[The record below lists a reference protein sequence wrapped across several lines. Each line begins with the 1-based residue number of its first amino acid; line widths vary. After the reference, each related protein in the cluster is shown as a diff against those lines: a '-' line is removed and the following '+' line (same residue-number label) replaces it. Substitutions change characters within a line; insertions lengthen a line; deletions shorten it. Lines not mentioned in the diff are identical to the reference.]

1 MLDFRYHALS
11 LVAVFLALAIGIVLG
26 VTIGDSL
33 LSEAEQG
40 VRNSLRADVV
50 DAREA
55 ADDARQAVR
64 ARDEFIERVAPGLVR
79 GRLSGRRIA
88 LVSWGEL
95 PRGVREGVREALR
108 RAGGRIDSVSEFRD
122 PAGDIEKVVGDRQFA
137 ALVDANALD
146 SFGQRLGRAVVTG
159 EDELT
164 RDLRDQEG
172 NAFRGRYAG
181 ADAVVLFHAPGEEGD
196 EEDPERKKQ
205 RDELEDGVVE
215 GLADEAARLVGV
227 EGAGTDPSQ
236 IGYYRGRDMSSV
248 DSVDTAGGQVAL
260 VFALDGADGAF
271 GFKPGA
277 TDPLPDLDELGF

>member
-55 ADDARQAVR
+55 ADNARQGVR

-95 PRGVREGVREALR
+95 PRGVRDGVREALR

-122 PAGDIEKVVGDRQFA
+122 PVADVEDAVGGEQFDT
-137 ALVDANALD
+137 LVDANALE

-159 EDELT
+159 EDDLT
-164 RDLRDQEG
+164 RDLRDLDG
-172 NAFRGRYAG
+172 NAFRGRFAG
-181 ADAVVLFHAPGEEGD
+181 ADAVVLFHAPV
-196 EEDPERKKQ
+196 EDDDDADRQKQ
-205 RDELEDGVVE
+205 RDELEDGVIG
-215 GLADEAARLVGV
+215 GLTDEAARMVGV
-227 EGAGTDPSQ
+227 EGAGTEPSQ
-236 IGYYRGRDMSSV
+236 VGYYRGRDVTSV

-277 TDPLPDLDELGF
+277 TDPLPELDELGF